1 MTIFLEF
8 LGGFIDGQT
17 LSSDSEDSNEAK
29 AAQTYYALT
38 RHGAV
43 GSTFRTISDLGM
55 QSLMTEDLQEF
66 RGRGFDMNHKY
77 QVIDR
82 TEKDGNV
89 NVRLKYLGQE
99 D

>member
-1 MTIFLEF
+1 MTIHLEF
-8 LGGFIDGQT
+8 LGGFMDGQS

-38 RHGAV
+38 RQGAV
-43 GSTFRTISDLGM
+43 GSRFRTISDLGM
-55 QSLMTEDLQEF
+55 QSLIPEDLQKF
-66 RGRGFDMNHKY
+66 RGRSFDTNDEY
-77 QVIDR
+77 QVIER

-89 NVRLKYLGQE
+89 NVRLKYLGKQ